1 LIPVG
6 NLDLLGMV
14 RGFFSSLAGPAFS
27 VVGGAFTSIVNLI
40 FLLTLMFY
48 MIRDGRRFGEAL
60 VKITPASHQN
70 DVRRLLWE
78 LAQVWNA
85 YLRGQL
91 LLGVFIGALVL
102 IAALLLGLP
111 SAPILALIAG
121 ILEFIPNLGPFLALI
136 PAALFALFST
146 STTMPFLSGVTFALV
161 VIVVWTI
168 IQNIEAVIVV
178 PRIMGESLNLHPVV
192 VIVGV
197 IAGANIAGILG
208 VLLAAPVIASLRVI
222 AQYLYGKLMDRD
234 PFPEPPRRD
243 TPAPSIIDRVLRALR
258 TRRAVVQSS
267 Q

>member
-1 LIPVG
+1 
-6 NLDLLGMV
+6 
-14 RGFFSSLAGPAFS
+14 
-27 VVGGAFTSIVNLI
+27 
-40 FLLTLMFY
+40 
-48 MIRDGRRFGEAL
+48 
-60 VKITPASHQN
+60 
-70 DVRRLLWE
+70 
-78 LAQVWNA
+78 
-85 YLRGQL
+85 
-91 LLGVFIGALVL
+91 
-102 IAALLLGLP
+102 
-111 SAPILALIAG
+111 
-121 ILEFIPNLGPFLALI
+121 
-136 PAALFALFST
+136 
-146 STTMPFLSGVTFALV
+146 V